1 MDVFHC
7 TIDTSHGAVRISDT
21 IDGAAPLVMIHG
33 SGSSRTVFS
42 RQLHSHLS
50 RNWRLIA
57 LDLPGH
63 GESSDARDPQS
74 TYTVTGLADC
84 IGEVAARLG
93 LHRFPV
99 LGWSLGGHVAI
110 EMAGS
115 GNGISGLMLCGT
127 PPVPSGLLGMLRG
140 FHPSFD
146 ILLASKEN
154 FTSRDVARFQSLC
167 FGDTS
172 NPSFRDA
179 IARADGRL
187 RSVFSRAMLRG
198 EGVDQRRTVE
208 QADIPIA
215 FVNGFHDVSHIFAQ
229 SLPSAVILAAEAIG
243 IRQIA
248 YRQENMIVLGSP
260 LSGKWPEIGN
270 SLRQMTRR
278 ITSPV
283 RRVPCRRQAG
293 VFHCRAVLE
302 GPVREQCQRRD
313 Q

>member
-1 MDVFHC
+1 MDVFDC
-7 TIDTSHGAVRISDT
+7 TIDTRHGSVRISDT
-21 IDGAAPLVMIHG
+21 MAGAAPLVMIHG
-33 SGSSRTVFS
+33 SGSSRHVFS

-84 IGEVAARLG
+84 IAEVAARLG

-115 GNGISGLMLCGT
+115 GNGVSGLMLCGT
-127 PPVPSGLLGMLRG
+127 PPVSSGLIGMLRG

-146 ILLASKEN
+146 ILLASKQN
-154 FTSRDVARFQSLC
+154 FTSRDVERFQSLC

-172 NPSFRDA
+172 NPSFRNA

-198 EGVDQRRTVE
+198 QGVDQRRTVE
-208 QADIPIA
+208 QADMPIA
-215 FVNGFHDVSHIFAQ
+215 FVNGFHDPFVKLSYFSGLNIQ
-229 SLPSAVILAAEAIG
+229 LPFEGKAHVMEGAGHAPFWEKPESFNLLLERFLRTVAAH
-243 IRQIA
+243 
-248 YRQENMIVLGSP
+248 
-260 LSGKWPEIGN
+260 EITTAPAAMKEG
-270 SLRQMTRR
+270 R
-278 ITSPV
+278 V
-283 RRVPCRRQAG
+283 RHPW
-293 VFHCRAVLE
+293 
-302 GPVREQCQRRD
+302 
-313 Q
+313 

>member
-21 IDGAAPLVMIHG
+21 IDGAAPLLMIHG

-154 FTSRDVARFQSLC
+154 FTSRDVERFQSLC

-198 EGVDQRRTVE
+198 QGVDQRRTVE

-215 FVNGFHDVSHIFAQ
+215 FVNGFHDPFVRLSYFSGLNIQLLFEGKAHVMEGAGHAPFWEKPE
-229 SLPSAVILAAEAIG
+229 SFNSMLDRFLNTVAAHEANIDLK
-243 IRQIA
+243 
-248 YRQENMIVLGSP
+248 NHHF
-260 LSGKWPEIGN
+260 LSN
-270 SLRQMTRR
+270 RS
-278 ITSPV
+278 
-283 RRVPCRRQAG
+283 
-293 VFHCRAVLE
+293 VF
-302 GPVREQCQRRD
+302 
-313 Q
+313 